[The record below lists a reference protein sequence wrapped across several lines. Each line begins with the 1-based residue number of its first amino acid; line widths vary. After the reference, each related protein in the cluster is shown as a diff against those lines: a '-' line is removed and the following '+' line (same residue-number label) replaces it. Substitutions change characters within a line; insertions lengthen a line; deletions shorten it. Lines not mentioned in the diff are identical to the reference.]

1 MSPPVG
7 ARLVVGRR
15 WWMQGGSGASLPPKT
30 AVPAPRFR
38 MDDTT
43 QNFHGAPASSSRRQA
58 APQTAPALSLPES
71 VAHQLDV
78 CVHCGFCL
86 PVCPT
91 YRELGSEA
99 DSPRGRIDIIRAAV
113 QGEVGPADPNLRLH
127 LDRCLDCRACESA
140 CPSGVHY
147 GELYEAAVAGL
158 AEQRRVGLVP
168 GPVRLGLRH
177 LVRHPRLLARF
188 VRMALRWPAMVHW
201 VFPAAADLLPGLP
214 RVRQL
219 LARDRLPTILPAVG
233 TKRGE
238 VEIFLGCVQDAVF
251 GDDNLAMATALSFAG
266 YEVHYSPR
274 QTCCGALHVHIGDRA
289 SVLALARENINT
301 FVGSDRPIAVNA
313 AGCGAV
319 LKDYGRLFGSE
330 PFAEQARAIAHRT
343 ADFSELVAYLS
354 SQPEVNAPV
363 HKGQDRPLRVT
374 YHDPCHL
381 AHAQGVRSEPRAVLR
396 SLPGIEFVELPEADS
411 CCGSG
416 GIYNLTQ
423 PELSARVLERKVRN
437 IVATGAEVVAT
448 GNPGCAL
455 QLRVGLLR
463 AGLRVQVVS
472 VAELVARSYDGGVG
486 ERR

>member
-38 MDDTT
+38 MDDAT
-43 QNFHGAPASSSRRQA
+43 QDFHGAAASSSRRQP

-113 QGEVGPADPNLRLH
+113 QGEVGPADPDLRLH

-147 GELYEAAVAGL
+147 GELYEAAIAGL

-177 LVRHPRLLARF
+177 LVRHPRLLVRF

-289 SVLALARENINT
+289 SVLALARENINP
-301 FVGSDRPIAVNA
+301 FVRSRRLIAKNA

-319 LKDYGRLFGSE
+319 PNDDGPPLGSE
-330 PFAEQARAIAHRT
+330 LFVDLPRAFAHRT
-343 ADFSELVAYLS
+343 VDFSELLACPS
-354 SQPEVNAPV
+354 RQPEVIACV
-363 HKGQDRPLRVT
+363 HKEQNRPVCVT
-374 YHDPCHL
+374 DHNLCHL
-381 AHAQGVRSEPRAVLR
+381 AHAQGVRSEPWAALC
-396 SLPGIEFVELPEADS
+396 SLPGIEFVELRKTDL
-411 CCGSG
+411 CCGRGS
-416 GIYNLTQ
+416 IYNLPQ
-423 PELSARVLERKVRN
+423 SDISA
-437 IVATGAEVVAT
+437 GAFEAQ
-448 GNPGCAL
+448 GPKHRDCWC
-455 QLRVGLLR
+455 
-463 AGLRVQVVS
+463 
-472 VAELVARSYDGGVG
+472 
-486 ERR
+486 